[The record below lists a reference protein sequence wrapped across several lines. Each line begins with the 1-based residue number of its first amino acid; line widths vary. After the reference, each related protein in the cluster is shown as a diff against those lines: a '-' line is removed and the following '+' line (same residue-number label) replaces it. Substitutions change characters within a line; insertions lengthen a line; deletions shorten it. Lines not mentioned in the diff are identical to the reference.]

1 MSTIT
6 FPAPDLSAKID
17 FCWSVT
23 GDAASGGAFH
33 ELLPDSGVHLV
44 VRLSSSG
51 GKIVLLGLAT
61 EKASVELDRGSQY
74 FGIRFHTAQAPRL
87 ADVRASEL
95 TNGYVELTRMGGR
108 TVDSVADELWS
119 LPDAASRQRLME
131 DLLRRAA
138 PPLVGDR
145 RCRVA
150 ALLLETHGGSLRV
163 DELARELGFH
173 VRSLERTF
181 REELGVTP
189 KRLIRLVRLRHVLGA
204 LHAGRFG
211 TLAELAH
218 AAGYSDQPH
227 MIRDFKQLTGRAP
240 GEEDAFRAR
249 PLESAQTRIVHRRDR
264 RNPPRP

>member
-1 MSTIT
+1 MASLDMSTIT
-6 FPAPDLSAKID
+6 FPAPDLSARID

-23 GDAASGGAFH
+23 GDAAGGAAFH

-51 GKIVLLGLAT
+51 GRMVLLGPAT
-61 EKASVELDRGSQY
+61 EKASVELDRGSEY
-74 FGIRFHTAQAPRL
+74 FGIRFRTAQAPRL

-95 TNGYVELTRMGGR
+95 TNGYVELSRLGGR
-108 TVDSVADELWS
+108 AVDSVADQLRS
-119 LPDAASRQRLME
+119 LPDAASRQRLIE

-150 ALLLETHGGSLRV
+150 AQLLETHGGSLSV
-163 DELARELGFH
+163 DELARELGLH

-181 REELGVTP
+181 RNELGVTP

-240 GEEDAFRAR
+240 GEKDAFRAR
-249 PLESAQTRIVHRRDR
+249 PLASAQTRIVHGRR
-264 RNPPRP
+264 